1 MFYVECQVMNGR
13 NEKKVYLVYII
24 WFEQVV
30 YSGKS
35 FSTFDYFKEFIVY
48 SPPELKRLTEL
59 LTKRFYDPHSQVFAS
74 FLDVLPEFI
83 IAYKRELNDWL
94 YALLTRLLIRMGAP
108 EILESTSK
116 KLRQCLLIVNSSFDV
131 HAQFTV
137 LIRFI
142 NDNSSAP
149 GIKVK
154 EFLLRYLQQTIQ
166 HMEPVD
172 ITNNADI
179 RIALS
184 KVINWSSEP
193 KSIEMRKV
201 RNDGEFIDNVDAF

>member
-1 MFYVECQVMNGR
+1 M
-13 NEKKVYLVYII
+13 
-24 WFEQVV
+24 
-30 YSGKS
+30 
-35 FSTFDYFKEFIVY
+35 
-48 SPPELKRLTEL
+48 KRLTEL

-83 IAYKRELNDWL
+83 ITYKRELNDWL
-94 YALLTRLLIRMGAP
+94 YALLTRLIIRMGAP
-108 EILESTSK
+108 ELLDSVYK
-116 KLRQCLLIVNSSFDV
+116 KLKQCLAIVNSSFDV
-131 HAQFTV
+131 HAQFIV

-154 EFLLRYLQQTIQ
+154 EILLRYSQQIIQ

-172 ITNNADI
+172 ITNNTDI
-179 RIALS
+179 RIALP
-184 KVINWSSEP
+184 KIINWSSEP

-201 RNDGEFIDNVDAF
+201 GKK

>member
-1 MFYVECQVMNGR
+1 MASNEWAERKESLSSLYYMVRAGR
-13 NEKKVYLVYII
+13 V
-24 WFEQVV
+24 F
-30 YSGKS
+30 
-35 FSTFDYFKEFIVY
+35 

-59 LTKRFYDPHSQVFAS
+59 LTKRFYDPNSQVFAS

-94 YALLTRLLIRMGAP
+94 YALLTRLLIRFGAP
-108 EILESTSK
+108 DLLDSIYK
-116 KLRQCLLIVNSSFDV
+116 KLRQCISIVNSSFDV
-131 HAQFTV
+131 HAQFNV

-154 EFLLRYLQQTIQ
+154 EIVLRYLQQIIQ

-172 ITNNADI
+172 ITNSTDI
-179 RIALS
+179 RMALS
-184 KVINWSSEP
+184 KIINWSSEP

-201 RNDGEFIDNVDAF
+201 RKEGELIDFISKF